1 MRFHSNQ
8 YAPPVLALIAVLLCA
23 ASLAAQEEADTWR
36 TQLELGLNGASG
48 NSSFSVLRT
57 GGSVKYL
64 LTDVAEF
71 ELSTLFRYGK
81 NESKVISNDLRGSA
95 KFDWHPQSDFSPFLY
110 VAARRD
116 PIRRIDAKIDGGLG
130 AKWTFLRR
138 TKTKISLSTAG
149 ILDYENFR
157 LDAGSTDAESEGV
170 FRVSVRLK
178 FDHEFGS
185 GATFGHVTFW
195 QPEAANFGDYNIE
208 MTTSVSTKL
217 LSKLAL
223 ALEHEYLHD
232 EVPPTGVKPND
243 QKFSAVLRVIL

>member
-1 MRFHSNQ
+1 MRPCSRRSSV
-8 YAPPVLALIAVLLCA
+8 PVLLLLALMLCTP
-23 ASLAAQEEADTWR
+23 SLGAQEEVDSWH
-36 TQLELGLNGASG
+36 TQLELGLNAASG

-57 GGSVKYL
+57 GGSIKYL
-64 LTDVAEF
+64 RTDVAEF

-81 NESKVISNDLRGSA
+81 NESTVISDDLRGSA

-110 VAARRD
+110 LAARRD
-116 PIRRIDAKIDGGLG
+116 PIRKIDAKLDGGLG

-138 TKTKISLSTAG
+138 GETKMSLSTAG
-149 ILDYENFR
+149 VLDYENFR
-157 LDAGSTDAESEGV
+157 VDAGSTDAESEGV
-170 FRVSVRLK
+170 FRISFRLK
-178 FDHEFGS
+178 FDHQFGS
-185 GATFGHVTFW
+185 GATFNHVTFW

-208 MTTSVSTKL
+208 MTNSVSTKL

-232 EVPPTGVKPND
+232 EVPPAGVKPND